1 MHETLVTRT
10 LEMPVIPPMFGVVGS
25 IESHPLRLSQR
36 AAAGTDGAIVVM
48 PGVERLTLYHSEYEC
63 LSVDFNSLSPP
74 SA

>member
-1 MHETLVTRT
+1 MTRT
-10 LEMPVIPPMFGVVGS
+10 LEMPVIPPMFGAVGS

-36 AAAGTDGAIVVM
+36 AAAGTDGAIVVI
-48 PGVERLTLYHSEYEC
+48 PGVERLTLYHSEYQC